1 MYGHSDAVLE
11 SKHSRGKV
19 VLVGREA
26 EGPSKCAL
34 PASDIKGQVPEL
46 ETVLDTDEY

>member
-1 MYGHSDAVLE
+1 MVTQMPSLKGNTAEERWSWW
-11 SKHSRGKV
+11 G
-19 VLVGREA
+19 EA